1 MLAGWAV
8 TFFEGSQIIVA
19 VGQCRTYVIGVGTVI
34 PAKPQTNEDEMSKM
48 DKKTKA
54 AKISEMCKIMKEYDR
69 RGDVVLREQMKRTIE
84 EAKDTW

>member
-1 MLAGWAV
+1 MR
-8 TFFEGSQIIVA
+8 
-19 VGQCRTYVIGVGTVI
+19 VGPVSLT
-34 PAKPQTNEDEMSKM
+34 KPQTNEDNMSKM